1 MVAIGNKQSFNNVF
15 SRIIYSDSSTSSN
28 NMNASISKY
37 NLIITGIFIKN
48 NDTLLSLFYDDS
60 SRIMIG
66 TVDMAN
72 FTFLLK

>member
-1 MVAIGNKQSFNNVF
+1 MVAIGNKQGFNNVF
-15 SRIIYSDSSTSSN
+15 SRIIFNDSSTSSN
-28 NMNASISKY
+28 NMNASNSKY

-60 SRIMIG
+60 SRIIIG

-72 FTFLLK
+72 YTFLLK

>member
-1 MVAIGNKQSFNNVF
+1 MVAIGNKQGFNNVF
-15 SRIIYSDSSTSSN
+15 SRIIFNDSSTSSN

-37 NLIITGIFIKN
+37 NLIITGIIIKN

-60 SRIMIG
+60 SRIIIG

-72 FTFLLK
+72 YTFLLK

>member
-1 MVAIGNKQSFNNVF
+1 MVAIGNKQGFNNVF
-15 SRIIYSDSSTSSN
+15 SRIIFNDSSTSSN

-72 FTFLLK
+72 YTFLLK